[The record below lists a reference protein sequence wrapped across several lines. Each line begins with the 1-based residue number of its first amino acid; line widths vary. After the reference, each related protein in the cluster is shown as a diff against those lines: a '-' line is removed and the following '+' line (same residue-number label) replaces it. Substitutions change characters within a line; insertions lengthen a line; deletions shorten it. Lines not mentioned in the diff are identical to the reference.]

1 MISSKNY
8 VTRLLVTCLAILL
21 TACGSTPQP
30 TVTLNTNLF
39 AKQDLRVGFVYNA
52 PKGKAE
58 THIYGASCLLC
69 YGVASAMTSKLDTHL
84 QTTINN
90 DELTKIKELV
100 LSEYS
105 EKTANIT
112 MIKLATPIDKLKKFK
127 GELGFA
133 KKDFRPLKETL
144 NLDLLI
150 VLNINQHG
158 AFRSFSTYVPNGD
171 PQGYIT
177 GLLYAVDLNSNAYTQ
192 YLQINETVQPA
203 GEWDEPTD
211 FPSVTTSYYQAVE
224 NVKEKLK
231 DAI

>member
-30 TVTLNTNLF
+30 TVTLNTNLL
-39 AKQDLRVGFVYNA
+39 ANKDLRVGIVYNA

-84 QTTINN
+84 ETTITDN
-90 DELTKIKELV
+90 ELV
-100 LSEYS
+100 NIKDLVTAKYLER
-105 EKTANIT
+105 TANVTSVELPIA
-112 MIKLATPIDKLKKFK
+112 IKKLKKFK

-133 KKDFRPLKETL
+133 KKDFRPLKEQL
-144 NLDLLI
+144 NLD
-150 VLNINQHG
+150 VLVVLDINEHG
-158 AFRSFSTYVPNGD
+158 AYRFFSAYVPNGS
-171 PQGYIT
+171 PQGYIA
-177 GLLYAVDLNSNAYTQ
+177 GLLYAVDLNSNAY
-192 YLQINETVQPA
+192 VQHLKIEEKIQPL

-211 FPSVTTSYYQAVE
+211 FPSVTTSYYQAIE
-224 NVKEKLK
+224 NVKQKIN